1 VENEMTN
8 YEAITEATRHAAREA
23 FKYAKN
29 VPADKL
35 DWKPLDSG
43 RSVLDICR
51 EMACCAGWSDQ
62 ILKGQPF
69 PEWNEEMQ
77 AELEARNSAWTT
89 AEACEEECNR
99 QLEVFIATV
108 KDFPDEKLSDTFV
121 LPFDGGQT
129 ITMRENMQYPLWN
142 FTYHQ
147 GQIAYIQ
154 TLYGDKQMYW

>member
-1 VENEMTN
+1 MRFQDSM
-8 YEAITEATRHAAREA
+8 IEATRNAAREA
-23 FKYAKN
+23 FKYAKH

-43 RSVLDICR
+43 RSVLDICK
-51 EMACCAGWSDQ
+51 EMAQCPGWTVQ
-62 ILKGQPF
+62 ILKGEGF
-69 PEWNEEMQ
+69 PEWSDEAQ
-77 AELEARNSAWTT
+77 AALESKTSAWTT

-99 QLEVFIATV
+99 QLEAFYAAVRE
-108 KDFPDEKLSDTFV
+108 FPDEKLGDTFV

-129 ITMRENMQYPLWN
+129 ITMKENIEYPFWN